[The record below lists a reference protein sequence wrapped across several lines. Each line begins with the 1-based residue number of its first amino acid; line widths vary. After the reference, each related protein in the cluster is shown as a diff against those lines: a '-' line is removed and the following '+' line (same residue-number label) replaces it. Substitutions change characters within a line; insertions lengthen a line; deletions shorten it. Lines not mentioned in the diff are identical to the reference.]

1 MTTASVPPAAPDA
14 AQPLSALGVGQLCN
28 LLHTREISVPEL
40 VADALATIARLDNRL
55 NAFVSTCPDRAMAEA
70 RAAQDRLD
78 SGGDLPPLLGL
89 PLAVKDAE
97 PVAGLRFTA
106 GSLVYNNRIAI
117 VDSLHVARLRAAGA
131 IVVGKT
137 NTPEFTLL
145 GETRNRLGPDTVN
158 PWNLLRTA
166 GGSSGG
172 SAAALA
178 AGMVPLATG
187 SDTAGSITVPAAFC
201 GLVGLKP
208 SHRRIPVWPCGDD
221 WQPYSDVGPLA
232 RDTAGLVLMLDAASG
247 SDPLDPLS
255 VRNWSAPER
264 SGRKLRIAW
273 ADTVADLPV
282 DGDCAAAAADLVH
295 LFGALGHQIIE
306 ARPMIAAPGPA
317 HDILGAW
324 EEHRVRGSLLD
335 YNSALLAEET
345 RAILSLGRS
354 LTPVH
359 IAEAHATQVAI
370 AEEFRRFMAGVD
382 LFILPATACS
392 AFPLR
397 QPPGYIGGRP
407 VVPDWPSYAP
417 FNMLANISGLPVAT
431 LPMMLSPEGLPFG
444 ALVFANFGQDRLL
457 LAALAEAEKLRGPF
471 PVAPPIPAR

>member
-1 MTTASVPPAAPDA
+1 MTTASVSSAAPDA
-14 AQPLSALGVGQLCN
+14 TRPLSALGVGQLCN
-28 LLHTREISVPEL
+28 LLRAREISVPEL

-55 NAFVSTCPDRAMAEA
+55 NAFVSTCPDCAMAEA
-70 RAAQDRLD
+70 RVAQNRLD
-78 SGGDLPPLLGL
+78 AGGDLPPLLGL

-106 GSLVYNNRIAI
+106 GSLIYRDRIATA
-117 VDSLHVARLRAAGA
+117 DSLHVARLCAAGA

-158 PWNLLRTA
+158 PWNLVRTA

-232 RDTAGLVLMLDAASG
+232 RDTAGLALMLGVASG

-255 VRNWSAPER
+255 VRNWPAPMR
-264 SGRKLRIAW
+264 SDRMLRIAW

-282 DGDCAAAAADLVH
+282 DGDCATAAADLVR
-295 LFGALGHQIIE
+295 LFAALGHQIIE
-306 ARPMIAAPGPA
+306 ARPMIADPGPA

-324 EEHRVRGSLLD
+324 EEHKARGTLLD
-335 YNSALLAEET
+335 DHSALLAEET

-354 LTPVH
+354 LTPVR
-359 IAEAHATQVAI
+359 IAEARAAQMAI

-382 LFILPATACS
+382 LLILPATACP

-397 QPPGYIGGRP
+397 QPPGRIGGRP
-407 VVPDWPSYAP
+407 VVADWPSFAP

-431 LPMMLSPEGLPFG
+431 LPMRLSSEGLPLG

-457 LAALAEAEKLRGPF
+457 LAALAEAEHLRGAF
-471 PVAPPIPAR
+471 PAAPPIPAR